1 MIDSLVIELGSSVD
15 RNFSKW
21 PILGTYIWP
30 NYYVFETFDQEINY
44 LKSWISDRL
53 NWMDSQIL
61 LLNSKSSL
69 ILTDFYL
76 NQNYPNP
83 FNPVTTLSYSLP
95 KDESV
100 NITIYDIMG
109 RPVKTIQNSF
119 QTKGFKFVQWDAKND
134 RNEPVSAGLYLYTIQ
149 AGKFRQTRKMVLMK

>member
-30 NYYVFETFDQEINY
+30 NYYVFDTFEQEIDY
-44 LKSWISDRL
+44 LKGWMSDRL

-69 ILTDFYL
+69 MPIDFHLY
-76 NQNYPNP
+76 QNYPNP
-83 FNPVTTLSYSLP
+83 FNPITTLSYSLP
-95 KDESV
+95 SDEPV
-100 NITIYDIMG
+100 NITIFDIMG
-109 RPVKTIQNSF
+109 RVVKTLANGSQTAGFRSIQWNA
-119 QTKGFKFVQWDAKND
+119 TNN
-134 RNEPVSAGLYLYTIQ
+134 RNEPVSAGLYLYTIE
-149 AGKFRQTRKMVLMK
+149 AGDFRQTKKMVLLK

>member
-30 NYYVFETFDQEINY
+30 NYYVFDTFDQEINY

-69 ILTDFYL
+69 VLTDFYL

-83 FNPVTTLSYSLP
+83 FNLITTLSYSLP
-95 KDESV
+95 KDEEV
-100 NITIYDIMG
+100 NITIFDIMG
-109 RPVKTIQNSF
+109 RPVKTIQNSY
-119 QTKGFKFVQWDAKND
+119 QTKGFKFIKWDAKND

-149 AGKFRQTRKMVLMK
+149 AGEFRQTKKMVLLK